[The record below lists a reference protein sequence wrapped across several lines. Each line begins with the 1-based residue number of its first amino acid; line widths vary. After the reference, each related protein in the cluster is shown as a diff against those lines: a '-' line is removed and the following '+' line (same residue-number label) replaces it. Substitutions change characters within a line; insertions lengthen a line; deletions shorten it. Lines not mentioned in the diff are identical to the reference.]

1 MSAYR
6 WNVAL
11 HRARVGVRTTNASIV
26 PSKPDDADGEETGLE
41 EMELD
46 DAELRAMVL
55 PELDT
60 DDPELLLQEAHGYT
74 DLIDGEWLERAA
86 EIGELEEDGA
96 YGEVGLT
103 IELNGPDTGEDLAQ
117 VVDLDVGSLL
127 TSLPGEGGDLDLDL
141 DLTSD
146 QTLGDGAFALG
157 ALGDVSLPGGE
168 GSQGERADDEIGDDD
183 RFPVFEDSSIVAPR
197 RPPLDDG
204 AEDLVLDDDDAF

>member
-11 HRARVGVRTTNASIV
+11 YRARVGSRTTNASNV
-26 PSKPDDADGEETGLE
+26 PSKPADADGEETGLE

-46 DAELRAMVL
+46 DAELSAMVL

-60 DDPELLLQEAHGYT
+60 DDPELLLQEAHGHT
-74 DLIDGEWLERAA
+74 DLIDAEWLERAA
-86 EIGELEEDGA
+86 EVGELDEDGA

-103 IELNGPDTGEDLAQ
+103 IELNGPDIGEDLAQ

-127 TSLPGEGGDLDLDL
+127 TSLPGEGGEIDL

-157 ALGDVSLPGGE
+157 ALGDVALPGGE
-168 GSQGERADDEIGDDD
+168 GGQGERADDEIGDDD
-183 RFPVFEDSSIVAPR
+183 RFPVFENSSIVSPR
-197 RPPLDDG
+197 RPPLDDE
-204 AEDLVLDDDDAF
+204 AEDLVLDDDAF